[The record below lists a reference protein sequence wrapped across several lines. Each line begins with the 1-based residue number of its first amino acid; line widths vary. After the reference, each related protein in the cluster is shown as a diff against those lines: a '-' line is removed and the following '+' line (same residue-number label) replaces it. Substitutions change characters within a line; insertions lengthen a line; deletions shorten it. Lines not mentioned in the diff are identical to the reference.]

1 MTKNS
6 SFEKAGSIKTCP
18 ACGEILKPL
27 SLKCEACGHDVNV
40 AKNLQSVDDF
50 YKSLNRITDI
60 NKRIQ
65 IISDYPVPTSKDD
78 IIQFL
83 AICFSHAKVLTRDQ
97 EFEIYQYNNNQRNN
111 SLLSNFG
118 LSGSPPSTNICQ
130 LEIVKKEYDI
140 WTIKK
145 DEVLIKARAYHYKDV
160 EFIGIID
167 RMNSEYLLG
176 NKNLRRG
183 LSRPVRLVLFLIVIF
198 IAIFIFII
206 FSEQKEKNELNQ
218 EFEKLNKIEEDV
230 RIDIINK
237 KYDEALILTEQLIWT
252 WKPSHP
258 DSKKKAE
265 QYDAKRKSLKETI
278 EKIKASLNNE
288 KFSSEGTPGLYQSFK
303 KFCAKQNP
311 PLTPD
316 ADIGNI
322 GIYTAGGLEY
332 VWDGSTFIINK

>member
-1 MTKNS
+1 MTKKS

-118 LSGSPPSTNICQ
+118 FGLLFSPPPPPFQ
-130 LEIVKKEYDI
+130 
-140 WTIKK
+140 
-145 DEVLIKARAYHYKDV
+145 H
-160 EFIGIID
+160 
-167 RMNSEYLLG
+167 
-176 NKNLRRG
+176 
-183 LSRPVRLVLFLIVIF
+183 
-198 IAIFIFII
+198 
-206 FSEQKEKNELNQ
+206 
-218 EFEKLNKIEEDV
+218 
-230 RIDIINK
+230 
-237 KYDEALILTEQLIWT
+237 
-252 WKPSHP
+252 
-258 DSKKKAE
+258 
-265 QYDAKRKSLKETI
+265 
-278 EKIKASLNNE
+278 AS
-288 KFSSEGTPGLYQSFK
+288 
-303 KFCAKQNP
+303 
-311 PLTPD
+311 
-316 ADIGNI
+316 
-322 GIYTAGGLEY
+322 
-332 VWDGSTFIINK
+332 